1 MSETRIEQIVGIY
14 PSCQRR
20 SLAASDLH
28 SGTTQGEGAPP
39 PLDDGPSE
47 PGETRFDDST
57 TATSVAVPTPPVT
70 ISPVPAATQ
79 QQSNRSATVEHLSAR
94 RTGPALDA
102 DSPEVKEKISELRTE
117 MTTLVTGLRWGGLPV
132 NDTAERIIPLLNAGP
147 LQQWIPILVPNI
159 LEIDRAGNLVPAWLK
174 IIQQADPVD
183 LPADANPAETMVG
196 RARRLAILMLGYY
209 KTPEISETLG
219 RLATNPHSSLYA
231 TRSLVKQY
239 TIASM
244 QALANALKDAEG
256 WAKVDIIDAYAAL
269 NQARFYELMLASG
282 LERANGLESYIA
294 IPLYRTIP
302 LEKYLRGG
310 KGIPPRLMQQS
321 ALVFSQVLQD
331 SMNIPSTGSDSLPII
346 FERDLRE
353 LASALFEGTRNNPSW
368 QNVIALHRLG
378 LFLGRYWADISRG
391 AVQDQ
396 RIVQPVYAC
405 LPMMPDV
412 ERWING
418 TGRDV
423 LLQALAGSEEAF
435 LPSLKVL
442 NELREPRATAVL
454 LTRLDNTTQVAD
466 RAQAIRVGHICDTLA
481 QLGDRRAI
489 NSMLSLIQR
498 VVNVDARVSRPK
510 RRDNLAVGDADIPG
524 SIVYAAAIRA
534 FAQFGDRGALD
545 VVIRATNDFDPYV
558 RTQALEALKKID
570 PGGED
575 MRSRMAAREALND
588 PRDTVVR
595 LACQL
600 LAQYRDIE
608 SIPLLRNLGETRPEF
623 APSVQDALKKL
634 EM

>member
-1 MSETRIEQIVGIY
+1 
-14 PSCQRR
+14 
-20 SLAASDLH
+20 
-28 SGTTQGEGAPP
+28 
-39 PLDDGPSE
+39 
-47 PGETRFDDST
+47 
-57 TATSVAVPTPPVT
+57 
-70 ISPVPAATQ
+70 
-79 QQSNRSATVEHLSAR
+79 
-94 RTGPALDA
+94 
-102 DSPEVKEKISELRTE
+102 
-117 MTTLVTGLRWGGLPV
+117 
-132 NDTAERIIPLLNAGP
+132 
-147 LQQWIPILVPNI
+147 
-159 LEIDRAGNLVPAWLK
+159 
-174 IIQQADPVD
+174 
-183 LPADANPAETMVG
+183 
-196 RARRLAILMLGYY
+196 
-209 KTPEISETLG
+209 
-219 RLATNPHSSLYA
+219 
-231 TRSLVKQY
+231 
-239 TIASM
+239 
-244 QALANALKDAEG
+244 
-256 WAKVDIIDAYAAL
+256 
-269 NQARFYELMLASG
+269 MLASG
-282 LERANGLESYIA
+282 LDRANGLESYIA

-310 KGIPPRLMQQS
+310 KDIPPRLTQQS

-331 SMNIPSTGSDSLPII
+331 SMSNPGAGTDSLPII

-353 LASALFEGTRNNPSW
+353 LANALFEGTRNNPSW

-423 LLQALAGSEEAF
+423 LLQALASSEEAF

-442 NELREPRATAVL
+442 NELREPRATMVL
-454 LTRLDNTTQVAD
+454 LTRLDNTTQIAD
-466 RAQAIRVGHICDTLA
+466 RTQAIRVGHICDTLA

-510 RRDNLAVGDADIPG
+510 RRDNLAVGDVDIPT
-524 SIVYAAAIRA
+524 SIVYAAVIRA
-534 FAQFGDRGALD
+534 FAQFGDRGSLD
-545 VVIRATNDFDPYV
+545 VVVRATNDFDPYV

-575 MRSRMAAREALND
+575 MRCRMAAREALND

-600 LAQYRDIE
+600 LAQYHDIE
-608 SIPLLRNLGETRPEF
+608 SIPLLRSLGETRPEF
-623 APSVQDALKKL
+623 APSVQDALKKSALYKRPGVRQTSLHLAFYYPVPPLLYRHDRQHDIRWVLVVVQNSLVCNCQLCIYSKIMSRIGIAIPARETAARHVEANTMSGL
-634 EM
+634 EDVTG

>member
-1 MSETRIEQIVGIY
+1 MSETRIEQTE
-14 PSCQRR
+14 
-20 SLAASDLH
+20 
-28 SGTTQGEGAPP
+28 GTPP
-39 PLDDGPSE
+39 PLDSGPSE
-47 PGETRFDDST
+47 PGDMRFDEST
-57 TATSVAVPTPPVT
+57 AAPSVTLPAPPVNVT
-70 ISPVPAATQ
+70 PAPAAAQ
-79 QQSNRSATVEHLSAR
+79 QPSNRSATVEHLAAR
-94 RTGPALDA
+94 RTAPPLDA
-102 DSPEVKEKISELRTE
+102 DSSEVKEKISELRTE

-132 NDTAERIIPLLNAGP
+132 NDTAERMIPLLNAGS

-159 LEIDRAGNLVPAWLK
+159 LEIDRAGNLVPVWLK
-174 IIQQADPVD
+174 IIQEEDPDD
-183 LPADANPAETMVG
+183 LPAEANPAETMIG

-209 KTPEISETLG
+209 KTPEISEVLG
-219 RLATNPHSSLYA
+219 RLAIDPHSSLYA
-231 TRSLVKQY
+231 TRSLVKQS

-244 QALANALKDAEG
+244 QAMANALKDAEG
-256 WAKVDIIDAYAAL
+256 WAKVDIIDAYASL
-269 NQARFYELMLASG
+269 NQSRFYELMLAGG
-282 LERANGLESYIA
+282 LDRANGLESYIA
-294 IPLYRTIP
+294 IPLFRTIP

-310 KGIPPRLMQQS
+310 KGVPPRLTEQS

-331 SMNIPSTGSDSLPII
+331 SMNNTSTGADSLPII

-353 LASALFEGTRNNPSW
+353 LATALFEGTRDAPNW

-378 LFLGRYWADISRG
+378 LFLGRFWADISRG

-405 LPMMPDV
+405 LPIMPDV

-423 LLQALAGSEEAF
+423 LLEALAGSEEAF

-442 NELREPRATAVL
+442 NELREPRAVTVL
-454 LTRLDNTTQVAD
+454 MTRLDDITEIAD
-466 RAQAIRVGHICDTLA
+466 RTSAIRVGHICDTLA

-489 NSMLSLIQR
+489 NSMLQMVKR
-498 VVNVDARVSRPK
+498 VVNIDARVNRPK
-510 RRDNLAVGDADIPG
+510 RRDNLAVGDVDIPA

-534 FAQFGDRGALD
+534 FAQFGDRNTLD
-545 VVIRATNDFDPYV
+545 VVVRATNDFDPYV

-608 SIPLLRNLGETRPEF
+608 SIPLLRNLGESRPEF

>member
-1 MSETRIEQIVGIY
+1 M
-14 PSCQRR
+14 
-20 SLAASDLH
+20 
-28 SGTTQGEGAPP
+28 
-39 PLDDGPSE
+39 
-47 PGETRFDDST
+47 RFDEST
-57 TATSVAVPTPPVT
+57 TATSVAVPAPPVT
-70 ISPVPAATQ
+70 VSPPPAATQ
-79 QQSNRSATVEHLSAR
+79 LRSNRSATVEHLSAR
-94 RTGPALDA
+94 RTATPLDA

-183 LPADANPAETMVG
+183 LPADANPAETMIG

-219 RLATNPHSSLYA
+219 RLATDPHSSLYA

-239 TIASM
+239 TVASM

-256 WAKVDIIDAYAAL
+256 WAKVDIIDAYATL

-302 LEKYLRGG
+302 LEKYLRGE
-310 KGIPPRLMQQS
+310 KGIPPRLTQQS

-331 SMNIPSTGSDSLPII
+331 SMNNPNTGADSLPII

-423 LLQALAGSEEAF
+423 LLQALASSEEAF

-442 NELREPRATAVL
+442 NELREPRATTVL
-454 LTRLDNTTQVAD
+454 LARLDNTPQIAD

-481 QLGDRRAI
+481 QLGDRSAI

-510 RRDNLAVGDADIPG
+510 RRDNLAVGDVDIPA

-600 LAQYRDIE
+600 LAQYRDVE
-608 SIPLLRNLGETRPEF
+608 SMPLLRNLGETRPEF